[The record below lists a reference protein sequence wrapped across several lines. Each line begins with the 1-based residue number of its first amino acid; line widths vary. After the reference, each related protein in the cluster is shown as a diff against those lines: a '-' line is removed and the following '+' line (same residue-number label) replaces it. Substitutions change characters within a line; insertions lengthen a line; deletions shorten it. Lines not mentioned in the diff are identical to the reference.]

1 MSLRTFHHAFVQSYI
16 YYELCLC
23 INATE
28 SKKRKIVENM
38 NKVMRKLQYEK
49 YDSLTET
56 LYRELNIILIL
67 KNKKFAA
74 L

>member
-1 MSLRTFHHAFVQSYI
+1 MHSYNLTYIVNFVFVLMQRKV
-16 YYELCLC
+16 
-23 INATE
+23 
-28 SKKRKIVENM
+28 KKRKIVENM

>member
-1 MSLRTFHHAFVQSYI
+1 MNFVFVLMQRKV
-16 YYELCLC
+16 
-23 INATE
+23 
-28 SKKRKIVENM
+28 KKRKIVENM

-56 LYRELNIILIL
+56 LYREPNIILIL

>member
-1 MSLRTFHHAFVQSYI
+1 MHSYSLIYIMNFVFVLMQRKVK
-16 YYELCLC
+16 
-23 INATE
+23 N
-28 SKKRKIVENM
+28 RKIVENM

-56 LYRELNIILIL
+56 LYRELNITLIL